1 MLQIS
6 RVIMFGY
13 LAALSVIDWRF
24 RRLPQ
29 PFLIM
34 GSFLAV
40 GLTIMTGNAFWKQ
53 CLAVF
58 IVGVVFV
65 GVSMITREALG
76 YGDSWVLCILG
87 IYLGVGKLMEVLA
100 TVWSLLLI
108 AAVVAFVK
116 SRKSGKFTF
125 PFIPFLLTGY
135 LGMWMTELAGLM

>member
-1 MLQIS
+1 
-6 RVIMFGY
+6 
-13 LAALSVIDWRF
+13 
-24 RRLPQ
+24 
-29 PFLIM
+29 
-34 GSFLAV
+34 
-40 GLTIMTGNAFWKQ
+40 MTGNAFWKQ
-53 CLAVF
+53 CLAGF